1 MGCARA
7 RAPTSIHCYFRI
19 HMKFETASPAHG
31 RLNRAVAVGSALR
44 LPDAVVYD
52 AYLVA

>member
-1 MGCARA
+1 MVDTRYLL
-7 RAPTSIHCYFRI
+7 RTPPS
-19 HMKFETASPAHG
+19 FETASADHAW
-31 RLNRAVAVGSALR
+31 LNHAVAVGSALR